1 MFAQVD
7 INNIIWYNNYA
18 LNVFN
23 SRKNFIERIGEYME
37 EEDVKAWAIVHIRGF
52 NYLDTNSLSCNMK
65 GRPFIIYKVKG
76 HFVYLFSIRTSN
88 EFSAKEF
95 YYPITLKSKKVKR
108 RKCFVNLRHVYAI
121 NKDVLIQ
128 KVSALKSD
136 LDDKRNS
143 RVKYL
148 ATEYRNGILKE
159 IDKLCLIEE
168 YKDIITQVENGKL
181 HPNMFV
187 EAA

>member
-1 MFAQVD
+1 
-7 INNIIWYNNYA
+7 
-18 LNVFN
+18 
-23 SRKNFIERIGEYME
+23 ME

-76 HFVYLFSIRTSN
+76 DFVYLFSIRTSD

-108 RKCFVNLRHVYAI
+108 RKCYVNLRHVYAI
-121 NKDVLIQ
+121 KKDVLIQ
-128 KVSALKSD
+128 KVSALKSE
-136 LDDKRNS
+136 LDDKKNS
-143 RVKYL
+143 RTKYL

-159 IDKLCLIEE
+159 IDKLCLVEE
-168 YKDIITQVENGKL
+168 YKDIILQVENGNL